1 MSLAL
6 VTPFSGSRVGSLR
19 NTFPRHGFPVTGNK
33 SSLTFRCSLTTID
46 LMQNIKEKI
55 NDSLETAIVHIPS
68 NLCVID
74 TLQRL
79 GPDRYFQ
86 SEIDTILE
94 STYMLWQQKHKI
106 MFSNVTTHAMAF
118 RLLRVKGYEISSEEL
133 APYDNQDG
141 VSQQTVDVA
150 MVIELYRAAHERIDE
165 EERCLVNILGWT
177 TTFLN
182 HQLHSKSIPD
192 KKLHKL
198 VEFYMNNYHG
208 IPIRLGVR
216 RNLDL
221 YDMSHYQALR
231 LKTRFSNICNEDFVA
246 LAMQDFT
253 ICQAQY
259 HKELQQLQRWYADCR
274 LDTLKFGRQ
283 VVFISYFLA
292 SLVIDDCAT
301 SAHAR
306 LAFTKTTVLATLI
319 DDFFDYG
326 GSRKEC
332 YNILELVNEWKEKA
346 SAEYESMEVEIIFTA
361 LYNTVNELAV
371 MASVAQGRSTKE
383 FIVGM
388 WVEVVSSFKVE
399 LDAWSNGSQQSL
411 DEYMSTSWLSV
422 SGKIVVL
429 MALLFI
435 GVKLSDEM
443 LMSEECT
450 DLSRHVSIII
460 RLINDV
466 CSFEKERKENKGNN
480 CMSILLADGRG
491 ITEEEAIAEIKEI
504 VENHR
509 RKLMQ
514 IVYTKGT
521 ILPRRCRDIFVETCK
536 AASYVYTSSD
546 EFTTPQKLKEDMKSF
561 LGL

>member
-1 MSLAL
+1 MSLAF
-6 VTPFSGSRVGSLR
+6 VTSFSGNSVGSLR
-19 NTFPRHGFPVTGNK
+19 NTFPRHGFPVTANK
-33 SSLTFRCSLTTID
+33 SSLTFRCSLTTTE
-46 LMQNIKEKI
+46 LRKKLKEKFKEED
-55 NDSLETAIVHIPS
+55 NDSRETAIVHIPS

-79 GPDRYFQ
+79 GLNRYFQ

-106 MFSNVTTHAMAF
+106 MFSNVATHAMAF
-118 RLLRVKGYEISSEEL
+118 RLLRVKGYEVSS
-133 APYDNQDG
+133 DG
-141 VSQQTVDVA
+141 VSQQTIDVA
-150 MVIELYRAAHERIDE
+150 MVIELYRAAHERIYE
-165 EERCLVNILGWT
+165 EETTLENILAWT

-182 HQLHSKSIPD
+182 HQLHSNSIPD

-231 LKTRFSNICNEDFVA
+231 LKNRFSNICNEDFIA

-306 LAFTKTTVLATLI
+306 LAFTKTTVLVTLI

-332 YNILELVNEWKEKA
+332 YHIHELVNEWKGKA
-346 SAEYESMEVEIIFTA
+346 SAEYESKEVEILFTA

-371 MASVAQGRSTKE
+371 MAGVEQGRSVKE
-383 FIVGM
+383 FIIGM
-388 WVEVVSSFKVE
+388 WVEVLSSFKVE
-399 LDAWSNGSQQSL
+399 LDTWSDGSQQSF
-411 DEYMSTSWLSV
+411 DEYMSTSWLSI
-422 SGKIVVL
+422 SGKIVILV
-429 MALLFI
+429 ALQFI

-443 LMSEECT
+443 LMSEECS

-466 CSFEKERKENKGNN
+466 CSFEKERRENKGNN

-491 ITEEEAIAEIKEI
+491 VTEEEAIAEIKEI

-514 IVYTKGT
+514 IVYKKGT
-521 ILPRRCRDIFVETCK
+521 ILPRRCRDTFMETCK